1 MSDGAKGEPEGKNTR
16 AVLVIAGTA
25 ATCEQVGGRARCASY
40 EGPPTILNE
49 GKAED
54 VSIKMFLISNN
65 MYSID
70 SNLLH
75 IKHLNFAVSA
85 GRS

>member
-1 MSDGAKGEPEGKNTR
+1 MNRKERIIAQCLSSQAQQRPASKSVVER
-16 AVLVIAGTA
+16 A
-25 ATCEQVGGRARCASY
+25 ASY

-54 VSIKMFLISNN
+54 VSIKMILISNN

-75 IKHLNFAVSA
+75 IKQLNFAVSA